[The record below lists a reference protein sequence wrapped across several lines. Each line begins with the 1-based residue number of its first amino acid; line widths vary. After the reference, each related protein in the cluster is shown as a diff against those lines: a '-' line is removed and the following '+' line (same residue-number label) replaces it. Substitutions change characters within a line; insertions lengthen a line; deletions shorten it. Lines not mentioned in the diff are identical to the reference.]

1 MVQLHRVTER
11 NIQLFKETRLRA
23 LQDSPSAFGSTYAR
37 EVAMSDE
44 TWRQRWAGGYVTAYL
59 AHSADTACG
68 IVGVYIDRDDNERAG
83 LISMWVAPAAR
94 RKNVGRMLVETTCDW
109 AREKNARAI
118 YLMVTSNN
126 EAASAFYKRLGF
138 KETGHSEPYPNDP
151 TLIEYEMVLAL

>member
-11 NIQLFKETRLRA
+11 NIQLFKEARLRA

-37 EVAMSDE
+37 EVAMDDE
-44 TWRQRWAGGYVTAYL
+44 TWRFWAGDHVATYL
-59 AHSADTACG
+59 AQSDEAPCG
-68 IVGVYIDRDDNERAG
+68 IAGVYIDRDDRERAG

-94 RKNVGRMLVETTCDW
+94 RKSVGRMLVETTCDW

-126 EAASAFYKRLGF
+126 EAAIAFYKRLGF

-151 TLIEYEMVLAL
+151 SLIEYEMVLAL

>member
-1 MVQLHRVTER
+1 MIHLHRVTEH

-37 EVAMSDE
+37 EVAMDDE
-44 TWRQRWAGGYVTAYL
+44 AWRQRWAGGYVAAYL
-59 AHSADTACG
+59 AHSDDAPCG
-68 IVGVYIDRDDNERAG
+68 IAGVYIDRDDSARAG
-83 LISMWVAPAAR
+83 LISMWVAPEAR
-94 RKNVGRMLVETTCDW
+94 RKNVGHMLVEAACDW
-109 AREKNARAI
+109 ARKKEASAI